1 MIVPED
7 PETSTLK
14 WLFQLDD
21 SKPLNGWK
29 SPNIHLKQW
38 LFRVPGI
45 QKYIHII
52 YIYIHQFQISI
63 CIPENSPRDLQVCRT
78 STADAQLGRSARW
91 GALTRFGVG
100 PPFFCWVIFP
110 CSMFLTVISCFSFN
124 RYPSNFF
131 WGDVSFS
138 LLCSCFGG

>member
-45 QKYIHII
+45 HKYIHII
-52 YIYIHQFQISI
+52 KYIYTSVSNI
-63 CIPENSPRDLQVCRT
+63 DLHSRKFSSRFAGLQNVH
-78 STADAQLGRSARW
+78 GRSPAGQIGRW
-91 GALTRFGVG
+91 A
-100 PPFFCWVIFP
+100 P
-110 CSMFLTVISCFSFN
+110 
-124 RYPSNFF
+124 
-131 WGDVSFS
+131 
-138 LLCSCFGG
+138 

>member
-45 QKYIHII
+45 HKYIHII
-52 YIYIHQFQISI
+52 YIYTHQFQISI
-63 CIPENSPRDLQVCRT
+63 CIPENSPRDLQVCRK
-78 STADAQLGRSARW
+78 STADPQLGRSARW
-91 GALTRFGVG
+91 GTLTRFGLG
-100 PPFFCWVIFP
+100 PIFLLGDFFYVP
-110 CSMFLTVISCFSFN
+110 GFS
-124 RYPSNFF
+124 RFF
-131 WGDVSFS
+131 HVSVLILQF
-138 LLCSCFGG
+138 FG